1 MTQRRAL
8 PSAALGAAL
17 SLALAR
23 PAMADSRSCAS
34 IFVEADAGVLG
45 RFPELPERIRRTFAG
60 QVGVDAC
67 AEVKLSMNHPAI
79 TVEVTLSDGRSA
91 SRSVPE
97 REDVMAV
104 LSALLLVPPPEPAG
118 EASGVKAEPSR
129 DGAAPAEASKPRVV
143 PKRKPKEQVPR
154 AAWRAGVDAE
164 PTRDARAG
172 TERGLGIELS
182 VVTGA
187 RIGEGQ
193 TCVGVGALSLLDI
206 SGWLLG
212 FQGRSESYTAE
223 PGSSRAAFSLSMLGG
238 GRFRSGSMAID
249 FLTGPTAMLHDDST
263 LHVGP
268 AGEVIQESSSDTAP
282 RWFFASHL
290 NFATGSVVRGF
301 VGVEGDI
308 ALSETSTNDIAVRT
322 HTLPAWTIGLALG
335 GTVGTR

>member
-8 PSAALGAAL
+8 PLAALGAAL

-23 PAMADSRSCAS
+23 PASADSRPCAL

-67 AEVKLSMNHPAI
+67 AEVKLSMDHPAI

-104 LSALLLVPPPEPAG
+104 LSALLLVPPPEPRRETAG
-118 EASGVKAEPSR
+118 VSAEPSG
-129 DGAAPAEASKPRVV
+129 DEAKPSEGSKLRVV
-143 PKRKPKEQVPR
+143 PKRKPKQEVRRP
-154 AAWRAGVDAE
+154 AWRAGMDAE

-172 TERGLGIELS
+172 AEHGLGIELS

-212 FQGRSESYTAE
+212 FQGRAESYTAE

-249 FLTGPTAMLHDDST
+249 FLTGPTAMLHEDSR

-268 AGEVIQESSSDTAP
+268 AGEVMQESSSDTAP

-301 VGVEGDI
+301 VGIEGDI
-308 ALSETSTNDIAVRT
+308 ALSQTSDNDISART
-322 HTLPAWTIGLALG
+322 HTLPAWTVGLALG